1 MVLAKAVVDAT
12 GNADVAVAAGANWRF
27 MGGEVFAL
35 QGVGL
40 SPRAPGQRYTNSDWT
55 FVNDS
60 DALDRTRTHV
70 VGLGK
75 YRALFDVSPHIDSRE
90 RRSVVGATILDAP
103 GDTSRPLLRAAHE
116 RAARPEFKLAL
127 AELLAML
134 DDPAGAATLLAALET
149 APQWDEGWRFQGMAN
164 HGAGYSRLDSVILDL
179 AAIGHRPA
187 VGAIL
192 AKLRRLSGASEFSHF
207 RCCALAL
214 EQFRAPE
221 AAPVLAELL
230 GREGLGGHATAD
242 LAAAFRNAPA
252 PQDPYANQNETQ
264 TRERTLRELL
274 LARALLACGDRD
286 GLGRRILHRYAED
299 VHGVYRLHARA
310 ALAAAARSN

>member
-1 MVLAKAVVDAT
+1 MCDLAD
-12 GNADVAVAAGANWRF
+12 
-27 MGGEVFAL
+27 
-35 QGVGL
+35 
-40 SPRAPGQRYTNSDWT
+40 
-55 FVNDS
+55 
-60 DALDRTRTHV
+60 
-70 VGLGK
+70 
-75 YRALFDVSPHIDSRE
+75 
-90 RRSVVGATILDAP
+90 
-103 GDTSRPLLRAAHE
+103 
-116 RAARPEFKLAL
+116 
-127 AELLAML
+127 
-134 DDPAGAATLLAALET
+134 AATLLAALET

-192 AKLRRLSGASEFSHF
+192 AKLRLLSGASEFSHF

-230 GREGLGGHATAD
+230 GREGLGGHATAN

-252 PQDPYANQNETQ
+252 PKDPYANQNETQ

-274 LARALLACGDRD
+274 LARAWLACGDCD

-310 ALAAAARSN
+310 ALAAAARPN